1 MVPVDAADVV
11 TSVVDSIS
19 EESGMLGDIDDVA
32 GNFTVGATGD
42 VISLVVKSGIVVL
55 GLIAVNDEFIPFV
68 IVVETS
74 FVVLTCDVAFI
85 VEFPNSVVSTD
96 NKVMVVSDDVVS

>member
-1 MVPVDAADVV
+1 MVPSDAADVV

-19 EESGMLGDIDDVA
+19 EEA
-32 GNFTVGATGD
+32 GIF
-42 VISLVVKSGIVVL
+42 VL
-55 GLIAVNDEFIPFV
+55 GLIAVSDEFIPDV